1 MLLLGHLKHLKYSSY
16 FQKILKLHLRDGLS
30 YGQLNVVCEIQ
41 TAFSCFFREERV
53 KSVINYSFQNF

>member
-30 YGQLNVVCEIQ
+30 YGQLNLFVKAKLLFH
-41 TAFSCFFREERV
+41 AFLEKKE
-53 KSVINYSFQNF
+53 